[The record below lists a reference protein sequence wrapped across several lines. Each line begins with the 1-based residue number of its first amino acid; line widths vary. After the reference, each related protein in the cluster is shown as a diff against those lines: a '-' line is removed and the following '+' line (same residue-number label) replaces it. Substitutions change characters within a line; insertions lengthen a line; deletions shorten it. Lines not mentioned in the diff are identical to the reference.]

1 MKKIILALM
10 MFASLQAGAQT
21 QSTTTTKKVAYTQNG
36 NVYTAV
42 SSTTK
47 RGLPPR
53 KTAATWVTKDGTKY
67 PIYKSA
73 SGCCFI
79 LKVSKK
85 SGKEYKYYLPKEL
98 DTQVK

>member
-36 NVYTAV
+36 NVFTAV
-42 SSTTK
+42 STTK

-73 SGCCFI
+73 SGRCFI